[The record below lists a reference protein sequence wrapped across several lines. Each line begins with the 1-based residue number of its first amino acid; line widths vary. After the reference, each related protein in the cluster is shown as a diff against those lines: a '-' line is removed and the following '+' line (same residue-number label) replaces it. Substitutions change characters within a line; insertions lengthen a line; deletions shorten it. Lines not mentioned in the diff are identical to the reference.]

1 MRKSRIITKILN
13 RMKKTNENLILLNI
27 IFVVSIVIANVVG
40 CKIINTGLYLSG
52 LELAMSGGAI
62 TYAFTF
68 LCTDIIGEIWG
79 KKEANKAVAR
89 GFIGQL
95 FALALI
101 ILTQYTPTDN
111 ATMQQAY
118 ETLLGQTPFFVA
130 GSLCA
135 YLASQT
141 WDVYIFHKIR
151 SHFDGKSSLRWIW
164 NNASTIT
171 SQIID
176 TAIYCM
182 VSFGFGLKMFWTDG
196 GIGILAGL
204 FAGQYLLKLGLAVLD
219 TPFFYLLT
227 RKQKEQ

>member
-1 MRKSRIITKILN
+1 
-13 RMKKTNENLILLNI
+13 MKKTNSNLIMLNI

-40 CKIINTGLYLSG
+40 CKIINTGLYLGG

-68 LCTDIIGEIWG
+68 LCTDVIGEIWG
-79 KKEANKAVAR
+79 KKQANATVLR
-89 GFIGQL
+89 GFVGQL

-101 ILTQYTPTDN
+101 VLTQYTPTAN
-111 ATMQQAY
+111 ANMQAAY

-151 SHFDGKSSLRWIW
+151 DRFNGQHNMRWLW
-164 NNASTIT
+164 NNASTTT
-171 SQIID
+171 SQIFD
-176 TAIYCM
+176 TAIYCII
-182 VSFGFGLKMFWTDG
+182 SFGFGLKMFWMDG
-196 GIGILAGL
+196 GLGVLLGL
-204 FAGQYLLKLGLAVLD
+204 FAGQYLLKVGLAIID
-219 TPFFYLLT
+219 TPFFYFFT
-227 RKQKEQ
+227 RKQEEAKK